1 MNSKDEKGIEFMHKV
16 LIVMHDQA
24 HNDYYRMNKVKFE
37 SLPVAGQYIYNTD
50 GLVYQVEAVT
60 NFAGYVSDKG
70 AVALVVVH
78 QVEKG
83 LPVNDLYGL
92 NIEEDLDD

>member
-1 MNSKDEKGIEFMHKV
+1 MHKV
-16 LIVMHDQA
+16 LIVMHDHA
-24 HNDYYRMNKVKFE
+24 HDDYYRMNKVEFE
-37 SLPVAGQYIYNTD
+37 TLPAIGQYLYNTD
-50 GLVYQVEAVT
+50 GLVYQVEEVT
-60 NFAGYVSDKG
+60 NFAGYVSNKG

-78 QVEKG
+78 QVEKE

>member
-1 MNSKDEKGIEFMHKV
+1 MHKV
-16 LIVMHDQA
+16 LIVMHD
-24 HNDYYRMNKVKFE
+24 HVHDDYYRMNKV
-37 SLPVAGQYIYNTD
+37 D
-50 GLVYQVEAVT
+50 
-60 NFAGYVSDKG
+60 FAGYVSSKG

-78 QVEKG
+78 QVEKE

>member
-1 MNSKDEKGIEFMHKV
+1 MHKV
-16 LIVMHDQA
+16 LIVMHD
-24 HNDYYRMNKVKFE
+24 HIHDDYYRMNKVEFE
-37 SLPVAGQYIYNTD
+37 TLPAIGQYLYNTD
-50 GLVYQVEAVT
+50 GLVYQGGEVT
-60 NFAGYVSDKG
+60 NFAGYVSSKG

-78 QVEKG
+78 QVEKE

>member
-1 MNSKDEKGIEFMHKV
+1 
-16 LIVMHDQA
+16 MHDHA
-24 HNDYYRMNKVKFE
+24 HGDYYRMNKIEFE
-37 SLPVAGQYIYNTD
+37 TLPAVGQYLYNTD
-50 GLVYQVEAVT
+50 GLVYQVEEVT
-60 NFAGYVSDKG
+60 NFAGYVSNKG

-78 QVEKG
+78 QVEKE

>member
-1 MNSKDEKGIEFMHKV
+1 MYKV
-16 LIVMHDQA
+16 LIVMHDHA
-24 HNDYYRMNKVKFE
+24 HDDYYRMNKIEFE
-37 SLPVAGQYIYNTD
+37 TLPAVGQYLYNTD
-50 GLVYQVEAVT
+50 GLVYQVEEVT
-60 NFAGYVSDKG
+60 NFAGYVSSKG

-78 QVEKG
+78 QVEKE

>member
-1 MNSKDEKGIEFMHKV
+1 
-16 LIVMHDQA
+16 MHDHA
-24 HNDYYRMNKVKFE
+24 HDDYYRMNKVEFE
-37 SLPVAGQYIYNTD
+37 TLPAVGQYLYNTD
-50 GLVYQVEAVT
+50 GLVYQVEEVA
-60 NFAGYVSDKG
+60 NFAGYVSSKG

-78 QVEKG
+78 QVEKE

>member
-1 MNSKDEKGIEFMHKV
+1 MHKV
-16 LIVMHDQA
+16 LIVMHDHA
-24 HNDYYRMNKVKFE
+24 HDDYYRMNKVEFE
-37 SLPVAGQYIYNTD
+37 TLPAVGQYLYNTD
-50 GLVYQVEAVT
+50 GLVYQVEEVA
-60 NFAGYVSDKG
+60 NFAGYVSSKG

-78 QVEKG
+78 QVEKE

>member
-1 MNSKDEKGIEFMHKV
+1 MHKV
-16 LIVMHDQA
+16 LIVMHDHA
-24 HNDYYRMNKVKFE
+24 HDDYYRMNKIEFE
-37 SLPVAGQYIYNTD
+37 TLPAVGQYLYNTD
-50 GLVYQVEAVT
+50 GLVYQVEEVT
-60 NFAGYVSDKG
+60 NFAGYVSNKG

-78 QVEKG
+78 QVEKE

>member
-1 MNSKDEKGIEFMHKV
+1 MHKV
-16 LIVMHDQA
+16 LIVMHD
-24 HNDYYRMNKVKFE
+24 HVHDDYYRMNKVEFE
-37 SLPVAGQYIYNTD
+37 TLPAIGQYLYNTD
-50 GLVYQVEAVT
+50 GLVYQVEEVT
-60 NFAGYVSDKG
+60 NFAGYVSNKG

-78 QVEKG
+78 QVEKE